1 MMWELYQRKKF
12 NEDLLELLTEIVH
25 RLVAIEQQLTGEEE

>member
-25 RLVAIEQQLTGEEE
+25 RLIAIEEKIGGEEE